1 MSQLTSNTSAF
12 IHAEKYS
19 KSTKKKKKK
28 KKKDKKKKKSNKKG
42 PYLRK

>member
-1 MSQLTSNTSAF
+1 VHTTSNTPAF

-19 KSTKKKKKK
+19 KSTKKKK